1 MNMLLMKIENFLSDK
16 LGGCF
21 QILYDDCLL
30 RYSNWNFFGAG
41 RNFEI
46 EILPLYFWRNFYF
59 YKVDFAN
66 AKRIAIG
73 LGVFTVFWDYN
84 IKEIT

>member
-1 MNMLLMKIENFLSDK
+1 MLLMKIENFLSDK
-16 LGGCF
+16 IGGCF
-21 QILYDDCLL
+21 QILYDDCLF
-30 RYSNWNFFGAG
+30 RYSNWNFFGVG
-41 RNFEI
+41 RNFEA

-59 YKVDFAN
+59 YKVDFGS